1 MKKLLQQA
9 ILVTSL
15 LWGVQAYAGE
25 GMKPMQ
31 SMQEGESLKVI
42 MQQLNV
48 DYAALNIAIFME
60 DYVAAADA
68 AQNIAYHDTVPMATK
83 KKLKA
88 SLGKEMKMFKQA
100 DMKVHHLALDIEKA
114 AQAKDMKTMIAKQSQ
129 MLSACMACHTS
140 FRSRVIDILR

>member
-1 MKKLLQQA
+1 M
-9 ILVTSL
+9 
-15 LWGVQAYAGE
+15 QAYAGE

-31 SMQEGESLKVI
+31 EAESLLVI
-42 MQQLNV
+42 MQQLDV
-48 DYAALNIAIFME
+48 DYAALNAAIFKE
-60 DYVAAADA
+60 DFETAAIA
-68 AQNIAYHDTVPMATK
+68 AQNIAYHDAVPMATK
-83 KKLKA
+83 MKLKA
-88 SLGKEMKMFKQA
+88 SLGQEMKMFKQA